1 MKPAAEQLA
10 ILRRGVAEIIGE
22 DDLAARLAE
31 GRKLRIKA
39 GFDPTAPDLHL
50 GHAVLLTKMRQFQ
63 QLGHQVIFLIG
74 DFTAL
79 IGDPS
84 GRNEARPLANAGQI
98 LENSVSYADQVYK
111 ILDRKTTEVR
121 RNSEWM
127 NKMSAADM
135 VRLAES
141 YTVARLLERD
151 DFAKRYDRGQ
161 PISVH
166 ELLYPLVQGYDSCML
181 ECDVELG
188 GTDQKFN
195 LLVGRDLQRQR
206 GQPPQAVLTTPLL
219 EGLDGTRKMSKSYG
233 NYIGLSEPAPEIYGK
248 VMSISDPLMWRYFE
262 LLSLRPDEE
271 LAEIRKR
278 IEDGG
283 NPRDAKKELAHELA
297 RRMHDRKAADAA
309 AEQFEARFQRHELP
323 SQLPERIICSQGSAM
338 PAAAALREAGLV
350 KSSSEARRIIEQGG
364 LKIDGQRI
372 NDPEHRLEVGSAS
385 VAQVGK
391 RRFCRL
397 LVRAKKPD

>member
-10 ILRRGVAEIIGE
+10 TLRRGAVEIIGE
-22 DDLAARLAE
+22 DDLAERLAR
-31 GRKLRIKA
+31 GKRLRIKA

-63 QLGHQVIFLIG
+63 QFGHQVIFLIG

-84 GRNEARPLANAGQI
+84 GRNEARPLASAEQIAG
-98 LENSVSYADQVYK
+98 NSLSYADQVYK
-111 ILDRKTTEVR
+111 ILNPDLTEVR

-127 NKMSAADM
+127 GRMSAAEL
-135 VRLAES
+135 VSLAQS

-151 DFAKRYDRGQ
+151 DFASRFEGRK

-166 ELLYPLVQGYDSCML
+166 ELLYPLVQGHDSCML

-219 EGLDGTRKMSKSYG
+219 EGLDGSRKMSKSYG
-233 NYIGLSEPAPEIYGK
+233 NFIGLSEPAQEIYGK
-248 VMSISDPLMWRYFE
+248 TMSISDDLMWRYFQ
-262 LLSLRPDEE
+262 LLSLRPEEE
-271 LAEIRKR
+271 LAGIRKR
-278 IEDGG
+278 VADGG
-283 NPRDAKKELAHELA
+283 NPRDAKRELAHELTQ
-297 RRMHDRKAADAA
+297 RLHDRQAADAA
-309 AEQFEARFQRHELP
+309 AEQFEARFQRHEI
-323 SQLPERIICSQGSAM
+323 PEQMPEQVVHCQQGSNLPVAV
-338 PAAAALREAGLV
+338 ALRAAGLAG
-350 KSSSEARRIIEQGG
+350 SSSAARRLIEQGG
-364 LKIDGQRI
+364 VRIDGKRI
-372 NDPEHRLEVGSAS
+372 EDPDHRLAAGSAP

-397 LVRAKKPD
+397 LVEKKGD